1 MLLSKRI
8 PCFKQVLI
16 VAENHVKSKR
26 FDFQSLSGWLL
37 NKIPGEVSPV
47 ELQEVEEL
55 SGKLLSARTDKEL
68 SGIKYSYL

>member
-1 MLLSKRI
+1 MLSKRI
-8 PCFKQVLI
+8 PCFKQVMV

-26 FDFQSLSGWLL
+26 FDRESLSGWLL

-47 ELQEVEEL
+47 GLQEVEEL
-55 SGKLLSARTDKEL
+55 SNRLLSARTDMEL